1 MNRWLRPIKR
11 STSDL
16 MQTFI
21 KIGVS
26 LGLIAFL
33 VFRIEWAGVVNNLE
47 KISAWVIAA
56 AIGLQIMAYLIG
68 TWRWSVLLALHQLG
82 YRVKSL
88 FPIYFIGA
96 LFNNLLPSL
105 TGGDL
110 LRAYYIF
117 RQKHGIAVAVSPIIT
132 ERVIGLVV
140 LIGLAA
146 LAIHYIKIVNSFTV
160 MLRALLPLMF
170 FGCITVLFLIGHS
183 KVYWPVH
190 RFFERWQHIKIV
202 EALLRIAEAS
212 HRYINRPR
220 VMARLVGL
228 SVLGQVV
235 EISLFWLLGR
245 GVGVEL
251 DFWSYAVIVPLIFV
265 VASLPITIG
274 GHGVRETAAVA
285 FFGIYGMA
293 EDQAATIMVV
303 FLAVLLI
310 TSLPGLY
317 FYMSMKG
324 HQDFLKEAS
333 HTKGLPH

>member
-1 MNRWLRPIKR
+1 
-11 STSDL
+11 

-21 KIGVS
+21 KIAVS

-33 VFRIEWAGVVNNLE
+33 VFRIEWAGVATNLGQV
-47 KISAWVIAA
+47 SAWVVAA
-56 AIGLQIMAYLIG
+56 AIGLQITAYIIG

-82 YRVKSL
+82 HRLKAL
-88 FPIYFIGA
+88 LPIFFIGA
-96 LFNNLLPSL
+96 LFNNLLPSV

-132 ERVIGLVV
+132 ERVIGLVT
-140 LIGLAA
+140 LIGLAT
-146 LAIHYIKIVNSFTV
+146 LAIRYVELENPVTV
-160 MLRALLPLMF
+160 MLKALLPL
-170 FGCITVLFLIGHS
+170 LFLGFVIALALIGHS

-190 RFFERWQHIKIV
+190 RFFERWQHIKAV

-212 HRYINRPR
+212 HRYINRPQ
-220 VMARLVGL
+220 VMMQLVVL

-235 EISLFWLLGR
+235 EISLFWMLGN
-245 GVGVEL
+245 GVGADL
-251 DFWSYAVIVPLIFV
+251 DFWNYVVIVPLIFV

-274 GHGVRETAAVA
+274 GHGVRETAAIA
-285 FFGIYGMA
+285 FFGLYGMA

-317 FYMSMKG
+317 FFLNMKG
-324 HQDFLKEAS
+324 HKDFLKQAS

>member
-1 MNRWLRPIKR
+1 
-11 STSDL
+11 

-33 VFRIEWAGVVNNLE
+33 VFRIEWSGVATNLE
-47 KISAWVIAA
+47 KVSVWVIAA
-56 AIGLQIMAYLIG
+56 AIGLQITVYLIG

-82 YRVKSL
+82 HRIKAL
-88 FPIYFIGA
+88 LPIFFIGA
-96 LFNNLLPSL
+96 LFNNVLPSV

-132 ERVIGLVV
+132 ERVIGLVT
-140 LIGLAA
+140 LIGLAT
-146 LAIHYIKIVNSFTV
+146 LAIGYVEIENPITIT
-160 MLRALLPLMF
+160 LRALLPLLF
-170 FGCITVLFLIGHS
+170 FGLVITLALIGHR

-190 RFFERWQHIKIV
+190 RFFERWQHMKVV

-212 HRYINRPR
+212 HRYINRPT
-220 VMARLVGL
+220 VMMQLVAL

-235 EISLFWLLGR
+235 EISMFWMLGL
-245 GVGVEL
+245 GVGSDL
-251 DFWSYAVIVPLIFV
+251 DFWNYVVIVPLIFV

-274 GHGVRETAAVA
+274 GHGVRETAAIA
-285 FFGIYGMA
+285 LFGLYGMA
-293 EDQAATIMVV
+293 EDQAATIMVI

-317 FYMSMKG
+317 FFVNMKG
-324 HQDFLKEAS
+324 HKDFLKQAS